1 MTLSSEVDASA
12 IAYPRSGPNGNE
24 RTTSGTVLVTGGS
37 RGIGRAICRV
47 FAEDEYD
54 VFFFY
59 LQNHEAARATHSN
72 LQKLDVRA
80 HGFCVDVGDHG
91 AVTEAFAR
99 LDDAGV
105 EVSVLVNCAG
115 ITLDRTVPKLTLE
128 LWQRVIETNLTG
140 CFNCSQ
146 AAIARMRE
154 LGYGR
159 IVNIS
164 SVIAQTGN
172 IGQAN
177 YAAAKAGMIGLTK
190 TLALETAK
198 YDITVNAVCP
208 GFIETDMLRDVP
220 EQVREQIVSRIPKR
234 RFGTPD
240 EVARVVRFLADP
252 ASGYLTGQQFNVNG
266 GLRM

>member
-1 MTLSSEVDASA
+1 MTLSPELNAAA
-12 IAYPRSGPNGNE
+12 IAYTPKASNGDG
-24 RTTSGTVLVTGGS
+24 TTRNGSVLVTGGS
-37 RGIGRAICRV
+37 RGIGRAICRA
-47 FAEDEYD
+47 FAEDAFD

-59 LQNHEAARATHSN
+59 LQNHEAAHATCAN
-72 LQKLDVRA
+72 LLELDVHA
-80 HGFCVDVGDHG
+80 DGLCVDVADQD
-91 AVTEAFAR
+91 AVAAAFAR
-99 LDDAGV
+99 LDEAGV
-105 EVSVLVNCAG
+105 EVSVVVNCAG
-115 ITLDRTVPKLTLE
+115 ITLDRTVPKLTSE
-128 LWQRVIETNLTG
+128 LWQRVIDTNLTG

-146 AAIARMRE
+146 AAVARMRE
-154 LGYGR
+154 RGYGR

-220 EQVREQIVSRIPKR
+220 EEVREQIVSQIPKR
-234 RFGTPD
+234 RFGMPD
-240 EVARVVRFLADP
+240 EVARLVKFLADP
-252 ASGYLTGQQFNVNG
+252 ASGYVTGQQFNING
-266 GLRM
+266 GLHM